1 MPLARGIYITALK
14 ASYFFI
20 TFGIFVIILAIVCS
34 PQTYIAAFSMGLET
48 WAKILLPTIFPLIFF
63 TKLLTDLGVL
73 NTVANRLTF
82 TQKLFKTPPISA
94 YAFMVS
100 ILSGYPV
107 GAKVVSDLFT
117 DGYITKNQAIKMCTF
132 TSNSG
137 PMFIYGSVGISML
150 CSRTLGLVMLLSH
163 ILSAICNGLLYR
175 NYLAQPTIQDV
186 KLQTKPKFSLSTTMT
201 DSILS
206 ILLIGGFVS
215 IFFVVIELFNQAHIF
230 VPIANFLGG
239 LLGLD
244 SQIIL
249 GILNGIVEMT
259 HGCLDIT
266 ACGLSPAAVTI
277 ICTGLITFG
286 GIATML
292 QAYAFLQKIGIKI
305 GFFLA
310 QKITQTIFACV
321 ICALLVWILGI

>member
-1 MPLARGIYITALK
+1 
-14 ASYFFI
+14 
-20 TFGIFVIILAIVCS
+20 
-34 PQTYIAAFSMGLET
+34 
-48 WAKILLPTIFPLIFF
+48 
-63 TKLLTDLGVL
+63 
-73 NTVANRLTF
+73 
-82 TQKLFKTPPISA
+82 
-94 YAFMVS
+94 
-100 ILSGYPV
+100 
-107 GAKVVSDLFT
+107 
-117 DGYITKNQAIKMCTF
+117 
-132 TSNSG
+132 
-137 PMFIYGSVGISML
+137 MFIYGSVGISML
-150 CSRTLGLVMLLSH
+150 CSRTLGLVMLISH

-230 VPIANFLGG
+230 APIANFLGG

-321 ICALLVWILGI
+321 ICALLVWILGV

>member
-1 MPLARGIYITALK
+1 MKKT
-14 ASYFFI
+14 YFF
-20 TFGIFVIILAIVCS
+20 TAFAIFFIIFAIVCA
-34 PQTYIAAFSMGLET
+34 PQVYINAFSTGLQT
-48 WAKILLPTIFPLIFF
+48 WAKILLPTLFPLIFF
-63 TKLLTDLGVL
+63 TKLLTDLGVI
-73 NTVANRLTF
+73 NGMANHMGF
-82 TQKLFKTPPISA
+82 MQKLFKTPPISG

-107 GAKVVSDLFT
+107 GAKVVADLFS

-150 CSRTLGLVMLLSH
+150 CSRTLGLLMLLSH

-175 NYLAQPTIQDV
+175 NYLARPTMQDV
-186 KLQTKPKFSLSTTMT
+186 KLQAKGKFSLSTTMT

-215 IFFVVIELFNQAHIF
+215 IFFVVIELFNQLHIF
-230 VPIANFLGG
+230 VPIATFLGG
-239 LLGLD
+239 ILGQD
-244 SQIIL
+244 SQIVL
-249 GILNGIVEMT
+249 GVLNGIVEMT
-259 HGCLDIT
+259 HGCLDIS
-266 ACGLSPAAVTI
+266 ACGISPNTMAV

-286 GIATML
+286 GFATML

-321 ICALLVWILGI
+321 ICALLLWILGV